1 MLKTFRDGHAEFFK
15 EECDAFWALREH
27 DGMIRY
33 LGDFSHPNDPSCQL
47 KQVDSSNGFDQG
59 ESSIGD
65 ENRAGRLNSP
75 GDPVGRMTTNILLEW
90 GEADLE
96 DFLAER
102 QPPVFGSEV
111 RIFWK
116 ELFGVAEALRRVHNF
131 TKKNGQE
138 FDG

>member
-1 MLKTFRDGHAEFFK
+1 MANTAAE
-15 EECDAFWALREH
+15 H
-27 DGMIRY
+27 
-33 LGDFSHPNDPSCQL
+33 
-47 KQVDSSNGFDQG
+47 
-59 ESSIGD
+59 
-65 ENRAGRLNSP
+65 
-75 GDPVGRMTTNILLEW
+75 VGRMTFNILLEW

-96 DFLAER
+96 DFFAER

-116 ELFGVAEALRRVHNF
+116 ELFDVAEALPRVHNF